1 MKHKQ
6 EIPSSDLKRSQEI
19 YQMLVRMRSR
29 ILMKKV
35 SSERGQKSTLL
46 IYSSEKLLRK
56 ERQSLLLKK
65 DSSELFSEK
74 KQEKSETLHSECL
87 MEKPV

>member
-6 EIPSSDLKRSQEI
+6 DIPSSDRKRSQEI